1 MRLVT
6 WHLGHRLDGG
16 HVPENV
22 ITALASLAPDIV
34 ILTERLPGP
43 ARRLFL
49 ASLAGIGLTHSLA
62 PTPGRPGSHALI
74 ASRLK
79 LLPGSLTTG
88 ASRDP
93 PPPRVLH
100 AHATTGMLD
109 VLGLGSPVSARR
121 PAARRACWEWLV
133 RAAATLKQRRAILI
147 GDFEVDDTSR
157 RPADV
162 DHLRHLTDAGWQR
175 AVPANDVGNRPATGD
190 AGALDYALLSPSMQ
204 RIDARYALAAAG
216 LRLSGTQ
223 DSLSDHPVLV
233 VDVQ

>member
-6 WHLGHRLDGG
+6 WHLGHRLDDG

-43 ARRLFL
+43 AHRLFL

-62 PTPGRPGSHALI
+62 PTPVQPGGHVLI
-74 ASRLK
+74 AGRLK
-79 LLPGSLTTG
+79 LVPGFLTTG

-100 AHATTGMLD
+100 AHATTGVLD
-109 VLGLGSPVSARR
+109 ILGLRSPDPTRR
-121 PAARRACWEWLV
+121 PSARRACWEWLI

-147 GDFEVDDTSR
+147 GDFDVDATSR
-157 RPADV
+157 PSAGD
-162 DHLRHLTDAGWQR
+162 DHLRYLTDAGWQR
-175 AVPANDVGNRPATGD
+175 AVPANDVGNRTANGD
-190 AGALDYALLSPSMQ
+190 AGALDHAFLSPSVQ
-204 RIDARYALAAAG
+204 RIDARYTLAAAG

>member
-16 HVPENV
+16 HVPANV
-22 ITALASLAPDIV
+22 ITALAALEPDIV
-34 ILTERLPGP
+34 ILTERLPDP
-43 ARRLFL
+43 ARLLFL
-49 ASLAGIGLTHSLA
+49 ASLAGIGLTHTLA
-62 PTPGRPGSHALI
+62 PTPGQQGSHVLI
-74 ASRLK
+74 ASRLQ
-79 LLPGSLTTG
+79 LVPGFLGTG
-88 ASRDP
+88 ARRDS

-100 AHATTGMLD
+100 AHATTGVLD
-109 VLGLGSPVSARR
+109 ILGLRSPDPTGR
-121 PAARRACWEWLV
+121 PSARRACWEWLV
-133 RAAATLKQRRAILI
+133 RAAATLKQRRSILI
-147 GDFEVDDTSR
+147 GDFDVDATARHTDGN
-157 RPADV
+157 

-175 AVPANDVGNRPATGD
+175 AVPANDVGNGTATGD
-190 AGALDYALLSPSMQ
+190 AAALDHAFLSPSVQ